1 MSNATDNTDPRPCSC
16 CGGAA
21 VVHGL
26 VVDLGDEFGSRIL
39 GTDTCPVCDG
49 TGEEPAR
56 EHFDVQ
62 AEWLAAAEDDA
73 NACAPAY
80 SGQCPF

>member
-1 MSNATDNTDPRPCSC
+1 M
-16 CGGAA
+16 
-21 VVHGL
+21 HGL

-56 EHFDVQ
+56 EHFDVIADLR
-62 AEWLAAAEDDA
+62 AEWLAAAAEDE
-73 NACAPAY
+73 PKT
-80 SGQCPF
+80 CPF

>member
-1 MSNATDNTDPRPCSC
+1 MADVPEDHRPCSC

-26 VVDLGDEFGSRIL
+26 VVDLGDEFGSRVV

-56 EHFDVQ
+56 EHFDVIADMR
-62 AEWLAAAEDDA
+62 AEWLAAAEDE
-73 NACAPAY
+73 PT
-80 SGQCPF
+80 CPF